1 MDCDDNK
8 KNKLKNKFKN
18 KKKSN
23 INYCYA
29 VKEGIKPGIYFSWD
43 DCKDQIFN
51 YKSAVYKKFSKKEDA
66 LKYLNGEID
75 ESDLKLTQEETS
87 VLSIN
92 DLTFV
97 DSVKDDKT
105 LLDLTKVNKYN
116 NNYYIFTD
124 GSSKTQNYRI
134 VTSGLGIYFGQAL
147 INISESYK
155 DKTNNYCELNAIKYV
170 MQIFDLYKS
179 ELKKIQKEN
188 GDVYFYIVCDSKYS
202 MDSVNCW
209 MDTWQK
215 NGWKIKSGEEVKN
228 KDIFKEIFLLKTKLK
243 LHKINYKIIH
253 VNSHQP
259 PPLSNPYE
267 MFLWKGNQYA
277 DYLACYEI

>member
-1 MDCDDNK
+1 MIFA
-8 KNKLKNKFKN
+8 LKA
-18 KKKSN
+18 S
-23 INYCYA
+23 IIGA
-29 VKEGIKPGIYFSWD
+29 
-43 DCKDQIFN
+43 
-51 YKSAVYKKFSKKEDA
+51 SKYITKEDA

-228 KDIFKEIFLLKTKLK
+228 NVFNVIFMTYNFCCIINFRV
-243 LHKINYKIIH
+243 IRNYKFITLYSI
-253 VNSHQP
+253 
-259 PPLSNPYE
+259 
-267 MFLWKGNQYA
+267 
-277 DYLACYEI
+277 